1 MNILFIGS
9 VVFSKQILEHLIDN
23 NAKIIGVVTRNNSYV
38 NSDHADLSQIC
49 QIYNIPC
56 FYSNDI
62 NDNETVDWINIKQ
75 PDIIFCFGWS
85 QLLKNDILMIPPK
98 GVLGYHP
105 AKLPR
110 NRGRHPLIWALAL
123 GLTNTASTFFFMD
136 KGADSGAIIS
146 QVDVPIDYEDTAQS
160 LYNKIIMISKVQII
174 TVLKQ
179 LNSNTYDIIIQNNI
193 DSNVW
198 RKRTKT
204 DGQIDFRMSSR
215 AIYNLVRAINRPYI
229 GAHIIYKGIE
239 IKVWSVKEIV
249 VDYPNIEYG
258 KVLDVRGNNLLI
270 KCQDNAVLINDHEFE
285 NLPTVGEY
293 IL

>member
-1 MNILFIGS
+1 
-9 VVFSKQILEHLIDN
+9 
-23 NAKIIGVVTRNNSYV
+23 
-38 NSDHADLSQIC
+38 
-49 QIYNIPC
+49 
-56 FYSNDI
+56 
-62 NDNETVDWINIKQ
+62 
-75 PDIIFCFGWS
+75 
-85 QLLKNDILMIPPK
+85 
-98 GVLGYHP
+98 
-105 AKLPR
+105 
-110 NRGRHPLIWALAL
+110 
-123 GLTNTASTFFFMD
+123 MD